1 MQAGLGALGLS
12 HAEFFQVKF
21 IELTMSTQP
30 LVASE
35 PDGSPT
41 CQFVY
46 RAADPS
52 THVNVEAS
60 LPAAR
65 SPIHIMLTSNAAICA
80 ASTAWSAALRTT
92 ASCSP
97 SVAQ

>member
-1 MQAGLGALGLS
+1 M
-12 HAEFFQVKF
+12 KF
-21 IELTMSTQP
+21 IELTISTQP

-60 LPAAR
+60 LPAVTSLPAAR

-80 ASTAWSAALRTT
+80 ASTARTTNTADTT
-92 ASCSP
+92 ASAASAARI
-97 SVAQ
+97 SSSSLHL